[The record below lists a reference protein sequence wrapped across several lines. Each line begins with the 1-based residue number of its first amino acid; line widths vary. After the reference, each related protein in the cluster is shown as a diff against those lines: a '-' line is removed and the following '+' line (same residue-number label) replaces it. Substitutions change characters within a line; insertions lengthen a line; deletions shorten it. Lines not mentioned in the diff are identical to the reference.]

1 MELAEL
7 FYRFGVALVLGAL
20 PGVQREF
27 EEKSEP
33 EQRPAG
39 ARTFALMGLT
49 GCAAALAADELN
61 SALVFAAVMVSMC
74 ALIIAAYIMTS
85 KHRTGMTTEVAS
97 ILILI
102 VGALCYWDE
111 ITLAGAL
118 AVTTTVLLS
127 VKGEVQRFVRNL
139 TPEDVRSTLVFA
151 VITVIILP
159 VLPDE
164 GLGEKPLD
172 VLNPRQI
179 WLMVVFISGISF
191 LGYILNKFLGAS
203 RGVVLTGLLGGVVS
217 STASTMSFAQRSKEN
232 PELAKSLGLAIMLTW
247 TVMYAR
253 VTVIVAVISNH
264 LLNELWLPLSLN
276 MAVGAAYA
284 TWLYYSQREH
294 TSEEFQYNNPFRLR
308 PALEFGAL
316 FAVILVVARA
326 AQLNLGDAGVF
337 LSSAIGGSVDVNAIT
352 LSMSDLANGRN
363 IGTVLAAQ
371 AVMLATISNMVVKGG
386 MVVTSSAPELR
397 KTIQLGIILL
407 ITAGVI
413 VIFLI

>member
-1 MELAEL
+1 
-7 FYRFGVALVLGAL
+7 
-20 PGVQREF
+20 
-27 EEKSEP
+27 
-33 EQRPAG
+33 
-39 ARTFALMGLT
+39 MGLT

-191 LGYILNKFLGAS
+191 LGYILNKFLGTS